1 MDVPSLSTLTL
12 WQIANDPRWNLCT
25 AYEQF
30 LDLFDNGQPTDK
42 ARTFLDKFL
51 ELQVQKRLVW
61 HGDHYIRRSESPSD
75 GLRHLQ
81 TSRDGATGRRAVR
94 RANART

>member
-1 MDVPSLSTLTL
+1 MAVPTLVTL
-12 WQIANDPRWNLCT
+12 CYWEVANDPRWNLCT

-30 LDLFDNGQPTDK
+30 LALFDNGVCTDE
-42 ARTFLDKFL
+42 ARTFFDKFL
-51 ELQVQKRLVW
+51 ELQVQRRLVW

-81 TSRDGATGRRAVR
+81 TSRDGATGRRNVR